1 MSLMKRMMNPFGDC
15 GSNAKAIRAIEEVT
29 LALQATELQYTTTV
43 REQLDARMRL
53 RTAHATGAL
62 PHVLNTGI
70 LEVEAAGRKLTS
82 KSKVISNLKERLHQ
96 LEDVDANAKVISAMR
111 ATNGALKSA
120 YCGSRDTED
129 EALDLVEE
137 FGDYAESNQ
146 LIMEAMG
153 TEIITSEG
161 NMEEEGVDQESLA
174 RALGGQL
181 DLAADG
187 IILPS
192 IPNSARNRTTLASDT
207 DSTNSIRSEIR
218 ALRL

>member
-1 MSLMKRMMNPFGDC
+1 ML
-15 GSNAKAIRAIEEVT
+15 RAARF
-29 LALQATELQYTTTV
+29 ALV
-43 REQLDARMRL
+43 RVRGRAV
-53 RTAHATGAL
+53 ACHAGAL

-146 LIMEAMG
+146 LIMEAM
-153 TEIITSEG
+153 E
-161 NMEEEGVDQESLA
+161 
-174 RALGGQL
+174 
-181 DLAADG
+181 
-187 IILPS
+187 
-192 IPNSARNRTTLASDT
+192 ASY
-207 DSTNSIRSEIR
+207 RQV
-218 ALRL
+218 